1 MRASLGL
8 GLLLS
13 LPLLAARPLQV
24 EDLFKVKRVA
34 DPQLSVKGDAAWQV
48 GTVDLAGNRVTTRLW
63 FQPAGGEPRELA
75 LGEGSQSRPR
85 FSPDGTRLSYQAGGQ
100 VWVCDLADGSRRQ
113 LTTLPAGASG
123 QVWSPDGRWIAFVS
137 TTVPS
142 GQEAENAAYLQ
153 ARKARKETGR
163 RITSLMYRHLKDW
176 KDPQQV
182 EHLFIVPGDGS
193 AAPRDLCAGIGYDV
207 PDFAG
212 VAAGD
217 DYAFS
222 PDSRFLAFGAHP
234 DQFKADS
241 TNGEL
246 FEVAVAGGPV
256 RQITS
261 NPAMDCT
268 PRYAPDGRHLAW
280 RAQRRPGSEADR
292 WELWVAERASGKVLW
307 TTEGFDQPVGAFAW
321 EGQALVFTA
330 QDGPRQSLYRW
341 EPGKGT
347 PVRLTRERMVEAF
360 ALGPQ
365 GGPALVLASDLA
377 TPPDLFRLDLS
388 KGAFTPASRA
398 NEALA
403 RDLGLNRGES
413 ITVRGGQGAPVQ
425 AWVLKPVD
433 FDPAKRVPVA
443 FLIHGGPQ
451 GTWNDQWHPR
461 WNAQAW
467 AGRGFLTVLPNPR
480 GSKGWGQA
488 FSDQISGDW
497 NGLAMQDLV
506 AVLDGVLKA
515 HPNADPSRVVCA
527 GGSYGGYAANWLAG
541 HAPDRFAA
549 FVTHAG
555 IFNTESM
562 QLGTEELWFPKW
574 EFQGWPWESPETAA
588 RWRRQ
593 SPLTL
598 AGRFAKPHLVTHGEI
613 DYRVPV
619 TEAYQ
624 LFNVLQLR
632 RIPSELLVF
641 PDEGHTVLKPANSR
655 QWYEAVLG
663 WFERWTR

>member
-1 MRASLGL
+1 MRAPLFL
-8 GLLLS
+8 FLC
-13 LPLLAARPLQV
+13 LPLLASRPLQV

-34 DPQLSVKGDAAWQV
+34 DPQVSAKGDAAWQV
-48 GTVDLAGNRVTTRLW
+48 GTVDLPGNRVTTRIW
-63 FQPAGGEPRELA
+63 VKPAGGEARELA
-75 LGEGSQSRPR
+75 LGGGSQSRPR
-85 FSPDGTRLSYQAGGQ
+85 FSPDGSRLAYQSGGQ
-100 VWVCDLADGSRRQ
+100 VWICDLAGGERHP
-113 LTTLPAGASG
+113 LTSLSGGASG
-123 QVWSPDGRWIAFVS
+123 QAWSPDGRWIAFVS

-142 GQEAENAAYLQ
+142 GNEAENVAYLQ
-153 ARKARKETGR
+153 AKKERKASGR
-163 RITSLMYRHLKDW
+163 HITTLMYRHLKDW
-176 KDPQQV
+176 KDPLQV
-182 EHLFIVPGDGS
+182 EHLFIVPSDGS
-193 AAPRDLCAGIGYDV
+193 APPRDLSAGLGHDV
-207 PDFAG
+207 PNFAG

-217 DYAFS
+217 DFAFS
-222 PDSRFLAFGAHP
+222 PDSRSIAFGAHP
-234 DQFKADS
+234 EQFKADS

-246 FEVAVAGGPV
+246 FEVPVAGGPI
-256 RQITS
+256 RPITS
-261 NPAMDCT
+261 NPAMDST
-268 PRYAPDGRHLAW
+268 PRYSPDGRHLAW

-292 WELWVAERASGKVLW
+292 WELWVAERSTGKVLW
-307 TTEGFDQPVGAFAW
+307 TTQAFDQPVGGFAW
-321 EGQALVFTA
+321 QGQALVFTA

-341 EPGKGT
+341 EPGKGG
-347 PVRLTRERMVEAF
+347 PAPLTRQRMVEAF
-360 ALGPQ
+360 ALAADGSR
-365 GGPALVLASDLA
+365 ALVLASDLA
-377 TPPDLFRLDLS
+377 TPPDLYSVDLGT
-388 KGAFTPASRA
+388 GAFTPVSRA

-403 RDLGLNRGES
+403 TDLGLAHGAS
-413 ITVRGGQGAPVQ
+413 ITVQGGLGTPVQ
-425 AWVLKPVD
+425 AWVLKPVG
-433 FDPAKRVPVA
+433 FDPAKRYPVA
-443 FLIHGGPQ
+443 FLVHGGPQ
-451 GTWNDQWHPR
+451 GTWNDQWHAR

-497 NGLAMQDLV
+497 NGLAMQDLL

-515 HPNADPSRVVCA
+515 HPSADPARVVCA

-541 HAPDRFAA
+541 HAPERFAA

-574 EFQGWPWESPETAA
+574 EFQGWPWDSPETAA

-598 AGRFAKPHLVTHGEI
+598 AGKFSRPHLVTHGEI

-632 RIPSELLVF
+632 RVPSELLVF

-663 WFERWTR
+663 WFERWTK